1 MLHAALLPLT
11 ILLAHAGHDAQ
22 HAKQVYEAHQR
33 TEKAYE
39 DLAAPGGYTPSRLI
53 VAADL
58 ELRAARAGI
67 GAVRAERA
75 YRLAT
80 EALAH
85 EDAATAYA
93 AALVAA
99 RAASYLHRF
108 AEALVLTREAVAM
121 AGGTTGVDAELAALL
136 VEVLLAVGTPAAISA
151 AGDWVLRFPPPE
163 PGSADAFFVASMRGL
178 WFRAKHLDLEA
189 DEAYSLAAAAAA
201 QQNQPAIAAWA
212 QSLVLRECR

>member
-1 MLHAALLPLT
+1 MLYAALLPLT
-11 ILLAHAGHDAQ
+11 LVLSHAGHDAQ
-22 HAKQVYEAHQR
+22 HAKQVYEAYQL
-33 TEKAYE
+33 TEKAYA
-39 DLAAPGGYTPSRLI
+39 DLAAPGGYTPSRLV

-67 GAVRAERA
+67 GAARAERA

-85 EDAATAYA
+85 QDAATAYA
-93 AALVAA
+93 AALVGA

-108 AEALVLTREAVAM
+108 DEALALSYAAVNM
-121 AGGTTGVDAELAALL
+121 SGGPATVDAELGALL
-136 VEVLLAVGTPAAISA
+136 VEVLLAIGTPAAISA

-163 PGSADAFFVASMRGL
+163 SGSADAFFIASMRGL

-201 QQNQPAIAAWA
+201 QQGQAAIAGWA
-212 QSLVLRECR
+212 TSLTLTQCR